1 MIDVD
6 VQIQKHERVITLSS
20 QISRHAGIVL
30 GLRNLV
36 KHHEDHP
43 EIMNDCGSYV
53 RLLKRKIEM
62 RLFQIESIKQQINYL

>member
-1 MIDVD
+1 MNIDE
-6 VQIQKHERVITLSS
+6 QIGRHERVITLSS
-20 QISRHAGIVL
+20 QISRHAGIVH

-43 EIMNDCGSYV
+43 EIMNDCGAYV

-62 RLFQIESIKQQINYL
+62 RLFQIESIKQQINFL